1 MSNWT
6 VDLKIWKTTRESEDV
21 GRREDTTDRSRIPQT
36 PHHPD
41 KREKIDLEMTTHDT
55 INLEEVGKDEGLI
68 IYEKV
73 WEASAF
79 TNSIDIPHY
88 FWVGLFLEA
97 ISKRQ

>member
-1 MSNWT
+1 MSQN
-6 VDLKIWKTTRESEDV
+6 
-21 GRREDTTDRSRIPQT
+21 

-41 KREKIDLEMTTHDT
+41 KMENVDLDMMALDS

-97 ISKRQ
+97 ISRRQ